1 MQSVNFEVRQ
11 LCELHKSRVSER
23 FKLADRIS
31 TRHGSVVHEKGELIV
46 VPNRLSSLHNSI
58 ACFSCKS
65 AATTEVDAV
74 EQVGTLCLA

>member
-1 MQSVNFEVRQ
+1 MQVVNFEVRH
-11 LCELHKSRVSER
+11 LCELHRSSVFEKC
-23 FKLADRIS
+23 KPADRLS
-31 TRHGSVVHEKGELIV
+31 TRHRSAVIEKGELIV